1 MGEAHNAADY
11 RNELDQ
17 MLANVMPKSW
27 PGHARIAAYKK
38 TRHMS
43 DASVG
48 YAVTFAERLSERTG
62 ASPEAVADKA
72 LEVTKEKEV

>member
-1 MGEAHNAADY
+1 MGEPHNAADY

-17 MLANVMPKSW
+17 MLANVMPNSW
-27 PGHARIAAYKK
+27 PGHARIEAYKR

-43 DASVG
+43 DASVD
-48 YAVTFAERLSERTG
+48 YAVEFAERLSERTG